1 MKKKLYTSIGL
12 MSGTSMDGVDLSIIS
27 SDGYDEFSNIL
38 DDYYEYDKNLK
49 DQLVRIRDLVITKKD
64 LSKKHYDNINQV
76 GYKVPYQDEDEI
88 NGLIYYYYKKCVEWY
103 DRDYYSFGT
112 ESLNLPDAAKAEAR
126 LIIKDE
132 KDNGNTSLAI
142 LYCEGTYVWSLG
154 R

>member
-1 MKKKLYTSIGL
+1 MNNNNLDIKDILEKIEGEQLT
-12 MSGTSMDGVDLSIIS
+12 T
-27 SDGYDEFSNIL
+27 IL
-38 DDYYEYDKNLK
+38 DSYIYDDEIILL
-49 DQLVRIRDLVITKKD
+49 DITKKD
-64 LSKKHYDNINQV
+64 LSNKNYDNINQV

-132 KDNGNTSLAI
+132 KDNGNTSLAL

-154 R
+154 G